1 MSPSLEPAHYLT
13 DIEIA
18 QRAKLQPIE
27 EIAAKLGL
35 GSDDLECHGR
45 YKAKIQFSAI
55 DRAKSL
61 PRGKLILVTA
71 MTPTPAGEGK
81 TTLSIGLA
89 QALSH
94 LGKKTCVA
102 IREPS
107 LGPVF
112 GVKGGA
118 AGGGYSQVVPMEDI
132 NLHFTGDIHAITTAH
147 NLLVAMLDN
156 HIHQGNLLA
165 IDPRTVTIQR
175 CLDVCDRALRHCVVG
190 LGGPVHGVPRETGF
204 EITAASEVMAIHML
218 SKDIPDLKRRLGSM
232 LIAYTY
238 GGHPVTASQIGAVG
252 AMAAVL
258 RDALKPNLVQT
269 LEGTPAFVHSGPF
282 GNVAAGCSSVTATM
296 LGLQVSDYLVTEAGF
311 GSDLGAEKFI
321 HIKCR
326 SLGIQPNVVV
336 IAATIR
342 ALKMHGGQALKDLEQ
357 PSAERVASGM
367 DNLLHH
373 VEIMRSFGLPVLVA
387 LNHFVTDTAEESEAV
402 LSRCKQEGIPVEFA
416 DIWAQGGKGGVDL
429 ANRVVELIDTTEP
442 KCQFHY
448 QLEQPV
454 REKIEAVASKIY
466 GASEVRYT
474 IQAERM
480 IQKIEKLRYDNLPIC
495 FAKTQNSLSDDPT
508 RKGRPRDFHVTVRD
522 LRISSGAG
530 FLIVYAGEI
539 LTMFGFPE
547 RPAAEAI
554 DLTDDGQIT
563 GLF

>member
-1 MSPSLEPAHYLT
+1 MSSPELT
-13 DIEIA
+13 HVLSDIEIA
-18 QRAKLQPIE
+18 QRATLTPIE
-27 EIAAKLGL
+27 EVASKLGL
-35 GSDDLECHGR
+35 TPEDLECHGR
-45 YKAKIQFSAI
+45 YKAKVQFEAI
-55 DRAKSL
+55 ERARTR

-94 LGKKTCVA
+94 LGKRACVA

-147 NLLVAMLDN
+147 NLLVAMIDN
-156 HIHQGNLLA
+156 QIHQGNLLA
-165 IDPRTVTIQR
+165 IDPRTITIKR

-190 LGGPVHGVPRETGF
+190 LGGPIHGVPRETGF

-218 SKDIPDLKRRLGSM
+218 AKDIPDLKKKLGAM
-232 LIAYTY
+232 LVAYTY

-282 GNVAAGCSSVTATM
+282 GNVAAGCSSVTATI
-296 LGLQVSDYLVTEAGF
+296 LGLHLSDYLVTEAGF

-326 SLGIQPNVVV
+326 SLGIQPDAVVV
-336 IAATIR
+336 AATIR
-342 ALKMHGGQALKDLEQ
+342 ALKMHGGLALQELDQ
-357 PSAERVASGM
+357 PSAERVAAGM
-367 DNLLHH
+367 ENLLHH
-373 VEIMRSFGLPVLVA
+373 VSIMRSFGLPVAVA
-387 LNHFVTDTAEESEAV
+387 LNRFITDTLEETETV
-402 LSRCKQEGIPVEFA
+402 ISRCKAEDIPVEVA
-416 DIWAQGGKGGVDL
+416 DIWAQGGKGGEDL
-429 ANRVVELIDTTEP
+429 ARRVVEMIEANEP
-442 KCQFHY
+442 KCKFLY
-448 QLEQPV
+448 DLNQPL
-454 REKIEAVASKIY
+454 REKIETVASKVY
-466 GASEVRYT
+466 GANEVRYT
-474 IQAERM
+474 TQAERE
-480 IQKIEKLRYDNLPIC
+480 IARIERLRYDNLPIC

-522 LRISSGAG
+522 LRISAGAG
-530 FLIVYAGEI
+530 YLIVYAGEI
-539 LTMFGFPE
+539 LTMFGFPNV
-547 RPAAEAI
+547 PAAEAI